1 MKRLYKLLVL
11 YPCDNFGFS
20 NYHMDRVLVF
30 LAASLWLAAAP
41 YADVTVPVA
50 TDLQRDGSQARSR
63 ELPILLTFTSMICS
77 YCELLEQDF
86 LQPMLLGG
94 EYRDKVIF
102 RKLEVGYGSTVTDF
116 TGQSIA
122 VRELSDRYRVFVTP
136 TLLFVDG
143 NGKELAERMIGINTP
158 ELFGGYLD
166 ACIETALLSIRN
178 PELAASISSCQLE
191 HAANSDTIFRTAVP

>member
-1 MKRLYKLLVL
+1 
-11 YPCDNFGFS
+11 
-20 NYHMDRVLVF
+20 MDRALVF
-30 LAASLWLAAAP
+30 LAASLWLTAAP
-41 YADVTVPVA
+41 HADVAVPVPVA
-50 TDLQRDGSQARSR
+50 TDLQQDGSQARSR
-63 ELPILLTFTSMICS
+63 DLPILLTFTSMICS

-94 EYRDKVIF
+94 EYRDKIIF

-116 TGQSIA
+116 TGQSIT

-143 NGKELAERMIGINTP
+143 NGKELAERMTGINTP

-166 ACIETALLSIRN
+166 ACIETALLRIRN
-178 PELAASISSCQLE
+178 PELTASSCQLE
-191 HAANSDTIFRTAVP
+191 HAANSDTIFSTAVP